1 MSKDLHR
8 FVCRTIVYYWNAGDV
23 TVGCYFAWEG
33 LKRYIS
39 GCSYHVEF
47 LQQKKRNPSEM
58 PDNWLGPRVEWHMQR
73 PVAKARFPV
82 FATEASAGKKVGKA
96 GSSSIQR
103 SVETGMAVE
112 YPRGGSAMNRQAS
125 RESTDGSMNSY
136 SSEGKYVHAENIAKT
151 QDNTQRALSVFLW
164 CIYVSYQT
172 SKSSIFGVFFSF

>member
-1 MSKDLHR
+1 M
-8 FVCRTIVYYWNAGDV
+8 
-23 TVGCYFAWEG
+23 
-33 LKRYIS
+33 
-39 GCSYHVEF
+39 
-47 LQQKKRNPSEM
+47 
-58 PDNWLGPRVEWHMQR
+58 
-73 PVAKARFPV
+73 AKARFPV

-151 QDNTQRALSVFLW
+151 QDNTQRALSVFLYYLLLALLAIRIDRF
-164 CIYVSYQT
+164 CFVLLAAGNTESYLSKQQT
-172 SKSSIFGVFFSF
+172 SNAVKNFWKRFLLIL

>member
-1 MSKDLHR
+1 M
-8 FVCRTIVYYWNAGDV
+8 
-23 TVGCYFAWEG
+23 
-33 LKRYIS
+33 
-39 GCSYHVEF
+39 
-47 LQQKKRNPSEM
+47 
-58 PDNWLGPRVEWHMQR
+58 
-73 PVAKARFPV
+73 AKACFPV

-151 QDNTQRALSVFLW
+151 QGNTQRALSVFL
-164 CIYVSYQT
+164 
-172 SKSSIFGVFFSF
+172 